1 MKTKILLLVSIF
13 VISGLSIGFN
23 VSAQETDINDTALEE
38 AIAADENIT
47 ADDLGVS
54 EPTILPDSPLY
65 FVKNLWRGVKTTLT
79 FNPIKK
85 AELRLQIANEKL
97 IEAKKLAEKTGEEEA
112 FQKTLEKYQQTME
125 KIRER
130 VEKFKE
136 KAADNPKIDDFLNK
150 YTNRVMLQQR
160 LMDGL
165 EKKFSDDP
173 EKLQEMEQVRERV
186 MENFGEIINK
196 LEDKDKIADRLDKIT
211 EDIEGSQYK
220 NFKNLEVLLELE
232 NKVPE
237 QAKEAIQKAQENALK
252 QLHGDLNNMSP
263 EDQAKFKTYL
273 EKINGDQ
280 NAQLRIIEKLKEQQS
295 SQNLQNNLNQIK
307 SRINERIKERVENC
321 KNLCGDGKCQQV
333 VCMAIGCP
341 CAETVVSCPQD
352 CK

>member
-1 MKTKILLLVSIF
+1 
-13 VISGLSIGFN
+13 
-23 VSAQETDINDTALEE
+23 
-38 AIAADENIT
+38 
-47 ADDLGVS
+47 
-54 EPTILPDSPLY
+54 
-65 FVKNLWRGVKTTLT
+65 
-79 FNPIKK
+79 
-85 AELRLQIANEKL
+85 
-97 IEAKKLAEKTGEEEA
+97 
-112 FQKTLEKYQQTME
+112 ME

-173 EKLQEMEQVRERV
+173 EKLQKMEQVREKV

-252 QLHGDLNNMSP
+252 RLHGDLNNMSP
-263 EDQAKFKTYL
+263 EDQEKFSDYL
-273 EKINGDQ
+273 EKIGGNQ
-280 NAQLRIIEKLKEQQS
+280 ALQLRAVEKLKEKES
-295 SQNLQNNLNQIK
+295 SNNVNKILNQIEEKVQQRVNTTK
-307 SRINERIKERVENC
+307 SENLPEKESGATICPMYWAPVCGKDNKTYSNIVCAKASGVEVAYSGECRVEGPVRRSGC

-341 CAETVVSCPQD
+341 CAETIATCPQD
-352 CK
+352 CKPELENKSNNSIVSCKNLWWYDSQHKTCQQPKKFCGAYMYSGLHTFETKTECERSLLEAK